1 MKNIKE
7 KIEIIGAILFAVGFW
22 IVLIWLLN
30 KGCSTEPSPQ
40 TINKD
45 SLYTII
51 AEKTQINDYLKNENK
66 AIKAITDSLKAL
78 KPKYT
83 KGKDRVRDSLIY
95 VSDSVCKLNLTILYN
110 ECQKV
115 DSINNSII
123 SNQETHIMNDSHIIG
138 NLTDIIAI
146 QKYVITSDSLEK
158 LAYKEF
164 IKLEFKIGLRKGR
177 RQGIAIGKVG
187 ELAKDGVYLYLKK

>member
-30 KGCSTEPSPQ
+30 KGCSTEPTQQ

-51 AEKTQINDYLKNENK
+51 AEKTQINDCLKNENK
-66 AIKAITDSLKAL
+66 QIKAITDSLKAL
-78 KPKYT
+78 KPKVI
-83 KGKDRVRDSLIY
+83 VRYKTVYDSLLVVDSMCIQALNALHDEHTKI
-95 VSDSVCKLNLTILYN
+95 DSV
-110 ECQKV
+110 
-115 DSINNSII
+115 NNQII
-123 SNQETHIMNDSHIIG
+123 TNQETHIMNDSHIIG

-146 QKYVITSDSLEK
+146 QKYVITSDSVTIDELKMTVKKEK
-158 LAYKEF
+158 
-164 IKLEFKIGLRKGR
+164 RKGKLKTIL
-177 RQGIAIGKVG
+177 GTALGVIGG
-187 ELAKDGVYLYLKK
+187 GLIGSLR

>member
-30 KGCSTEPSPQ
+30 KGCSTEPNPQ

-66 AIKAITDSLKAL
+66 VIKAITDSLKGL
-78 KPKYT
+78 KPKVI
-83 KGKDRVRDSLIY
+83 VRYKTVYDSLLVVDSMCVKSLVKLHYEHSKI
-95 VSDSVCKLNLTILYN
+95 DSV
-110 ECQKV
+110 
-115 DSINNSII
+115 NNHII
-123 SNQETHIMNDSHIIG
+123 TNQETHIMNDSHIIG

-146 QKYVITSDSLEK
+146 QKYVITSDSVTIDELKMTVKKEK
-158 LAYKEF
+158 RKCKLKTILWTAIGTLAGF
-164 IKLEFKIGLRKGR
+164 GLGGLR
-177 RQGIAIGKVG
+177 
-187 ELAKDGVYLYLKK
+187 

>member
-30 KGCSTEPSPQ
+30 KGCSTEPPPQ

-51 AEKTQINDYLKNENK
+51 AEKEQINDCLKNENK
-66 AIKAITDSLKAL
+66 QIKAITDSLKAL
-78 KPKYT
+78 KPKVI
-83 KGKDRVRDSLIY
+83 VRYKTIYDSLLVVDTMCVQALNTLHDEHTKI
-95 VSDSVCKLNLTILYN
+95 DSV
-110 ECQKV
+110 
-115 DSINNSII
+115 NNSII
-123 SNQETHIMNDSHIIG
+123 TNQETHIMNDSHIIG

-146 QKYVITSDSLEK
+146 QKYVITSDSVTIDELKMTVKKEK
-158 LAYKEF
+158 
-164 IKLEFKIGLRKGR
+164 RKGKLKTIL
-177 RQGIAIGKVG
+177 GTALGT
-187 ELAKDGVYLYLKK
+187 LAGFGLGSLR

>member
-30 KGCSTEPSPQ
+30 KGCSTEPNPQ

-51 AEKTQINDYLKNENK
+51 AEKIQINDYLKNENK
-66 AIKAITDSLKAL
+66 AIKAITDSLKGL
-78 KPKYT
+78 KPKVI
-83 KGKDRVRDSLIY
+83 VRYKTVYDSLLVVDSMCVKSLVKLHYEHSKI
-95 VSDSVCKLNLTILYN
+95 DSV
-110 ECQKV
+110 
-115 DSINNSII
+115 NNHII
-123 SNQETHIMNDSHIIG
+123 TNQETHIMNDSHIIG

-146 QKYVITSDSLEK
+146 QKYVITSDSVTIDELKMTVKKEK
-158 LAYKEF
+158 RKCKLKTILGTAIGTLAGF
-164 IKLEFKIGLRKGR
+164 GLGGLR
-177 RQGIAIGKVG
+177 
-187 ELAKDGVYLYLKK
+187 

>member
-30 KGCSTEPSPQ
+30 KGCSTEPNPQ

-66 AIKAITDSLKAL
+66 AIKLITDSLKAL
-78 KPKYT
+78 KPKVI
-83 KGKDRVRDSLIY
+83 VRYKTVYDSLLVVDTMCVQALNTLHDEHSKI
-95 VSDSVCKLNLTILYN
+95 DSV
-110 ECQKV
+110 
-115 DSINNSII
+115 NNHII
-123 SNQETHIMNDSHIIG
+123 TNQETHIINDSHIIN
-138 NLTDIIAI
+138 NLNGVIQIQEYIIR
-146 QKYVITSDSLEK
+146 SDSNMINSLKMTVKKEK
-158 LAYKEF
+158 RKGKLKTILGTAIGTLAGF
-164 IKLEFKIGLRKGR
+164 GLGGLR
-177 RQGIAIGKVG
+177 
-187 ELAKDGVYLYLKK
+187 